1 MTTDAR
7 AKASSTGPQWLTIA
21 VAVFFGLFFAY
32 DLIEAITNLVG
43 VPAELSARN
52 EFRADQDL
60 AVIPVPWSVL
70 VANTLLPL
78 VAFGAAW
85 WVGRRRSPGSQAVVY
100 LVALAVVAA
109 YTLTFTALL

>member
-1 MTTDAR
+1 MATAATTH
-7 AKASSTGPQWLTIA
+7 STGPRWISIA

-43 VPAELSARN
+43 VPAELASRN

-60 AVIPVPWSVL
+60 PVIPVPWSVL

-78 VAFGAAW
+78 VAFAAAW
-85 WVGRRRSPGSQAVVY
+85 WIGRRRSFGSQAVIY